1 LHSLGF
7 KATYYHGGLTSREK
21 DKNMQL
27 WMDDKA
33 QVIVAT
39 NAFEWALTKQMSRP
53 LFTSNF
59 QKTSKIIIKKQVDLA
74 EMEKSIWWF

>member
-1 LHSLGF
+1 
-7 KATYYHGGLTSREK
+7 
-21 DKNMQL
+21 MQL

-39 NAFEWALTKQMSRP
+39 NAFGMGIDKADVKTVIHIQL
-53 LFTSNF
+53 

-74 EMEKSIWWF
+74 EMEKKHLRYF